1 MDPSQR
7 RFLVSLVF
15 MAVALAGIFQ
25 FIVKPIREQP
35 EKQRQAQQQERK
47 QQNAARRERTLDRQ
61 QAILRAREKWR
72 HEVVAAGATGRLGQ
86 VPPLVKLRR
95 NDAAE
100 YMVTNIT
107 SQPICVTIWR
117 LALPQRCEIG
127 RRGRC
132 TVLQPGQELE
142 FTSPSGDGACRSKT
156 LEFRIG
162 NPVTTDLPWWSDT
175 ALEDF
180 DRVTALLKAE
190 FARAGKGTG
199 HGPTDVF
206 RTDQL
211 LEEIRS
217 AETYLEVQG
226 IIGQWQ
232 AILDPLKQ
240 VQLDSMVGEQS
251 GGEFELGTPPE
262 P

>member
-1 MDPSQR
+1 MDPRQR
-7 RFLVSLVF
+7 RFLVSLVL
-15 MAVALAGIFQ
+15 MAVVLAGIMQ
-25 FIVKPIREQP
+25 FVVKPIREQP
-35 EKQRQAQQQERK
+35 AKQRQAQQQERTR
-47 QQNAARRERTLDRQ
+47 QSAARREHTLERQ
-61 QAILRAREKWR
+61 QAILDARGKWR
-72 HEVVAAGATGRLGQ
+72 DEVVEAGATGPAGR

-142 FTSPSGDGACRSKT
+142 FTSPPGNGVCRSKT

-162 NPVTTDLPWWSDT
+162 RQTTTDLPWWSDT
-175 ALEDF
+175 ALDDF
-180 DRVTALLKAE
+180 DRVTALLEAE
-190 FARAGKGTG
+190 FERARQGAG

-206 RTDQL
+206 STDQL
-211 LEEIRS
+211 LEEIRA
-217 AETYLEVQG
+217 AEGYLEVEG
-226 IIGQWQ
+226 IVEQWKSV
-232 AILDPLKQ
+232 IDPMKQ
-240 VQLDSMVGEQS
+240 VQLDSMLGEH
-251 GGEFELGTPPE
+251 GEAELGVPVN
-262 P
+262 